1 MNINSANYYGS
12 VGTVK
17 QLNDLTLDLPEI
29 AFSGRSNVGK
39 SSLINKVLNRKSL
52 ARMSAT
58 PGKTITVNFFK
69 LNDCYFV
76 DLPGYGYAKRSA
88 SEQKRWSDLVE
99 GYFTTGR
106 NISLVVQLLDMRHPP
121 SADDITMLEFLD
133 NSEYEFIIVLTK
145 CDKLNKTETEKN
157 LQMFEEK
164 LAFLKKEVTVIEFSS
179 LKGTNCEDLR
189 GLIESFIKK

>member
-1 MNINSANYYGS
+1 MNINTANYYGS

-17 QLNDLTLDLPEI
+17 QLDGLKTNLPEI

-52 ARMSAT
+52 ARMSST

-69 LNDCYFV
+69 LDDCFFV

-99 GYFTTGR
+99 GYFTTDR

-133 NSEYEFIIVLTK
+133 DSDYEFIIVLTK

-157 LQMFEEK
+157 LKMFEEK
-164 LAFLKKEVTVIEFSS
+164 LAFLKKEITVIPFSS

-189 GLIESFIKK
+189 GLIEGFIKK

>member
-17 QLNDLTLDLPEI
+17 QLKDLTLDLPEI

-69 LNDCYFV
+69 LNDCFFV

-88 SEQKRWSDLVE
+88 SEQKRWSELVE

-145 CDKLNKTETEKN
+145 CDKLNKTETQKN
-157 LQMFEEK
+157 LEMFEEK
-164 LAFLKKEVTVIEFSS
+164 LSFLKKEVTVIEFSS

-189 GLIESFIKK
+189 ALIEGFIKK

>member
-1 MNINSANYYGS
+1 MNINTATYYGS

-17 QLNDLTLDLPEI
+17 QLKDLKTEFPEI

-39 SSLINKVLNRKSL
+39 SSIINKVLNRKSL

-69 LNDCYFV
+69 LDDCYFV

-88 SEQKRWSDLVE
+88 SEQKRWSELVE
-99 GYFTTGR
+99 GYFTTDR

-133 NSEYEFIIVLTK
+133 SSQYEFIIVLTK
-145 CDKLNKTETEKN
+145 CDKLNKSETEKN
-157 LQMFEEK
+157 LKMFEEK
-164 LAFLKKEVTVIEFSS
+164 LAFLKKEVTVIEVSS

-189 GLIESFIKK
+189 QIIKDFL